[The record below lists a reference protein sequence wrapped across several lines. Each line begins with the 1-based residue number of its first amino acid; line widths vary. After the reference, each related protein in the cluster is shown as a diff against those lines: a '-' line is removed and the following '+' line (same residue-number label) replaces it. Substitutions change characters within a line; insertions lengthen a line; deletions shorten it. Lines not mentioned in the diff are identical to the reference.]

1 MKDHR
6 ATLAAVTQSL
16 PGLTAA
22 ANPRERRGVAAAIS
36 QQIRELSRTLDK
48 ADPEQPLEAALAD
61 GKAVVEI
68 DTALIEDTPWRDR
81 AELTPDDPSFKALV
95 DSIRQHGQVAPVALR
110 RQGESGERFDIVFGH
125 RRVHACRLLGIK
137 VQAVIMARDDRDLVV
152 AMLVENQARQD
163 LSPIER
169 AAAYRRILDGNL
181 FDRATLAEIL
191 GVTQRQ
197 VINILSL
204 NRLDHA
210 VLGALGDARALSLNV
225 GMRLVAALEKA
236 QGGPPADLLE
246 KLRRRAGDANS
257 RARFLIAET
266 DRAAQAIAI
275 EHSIVISDEHG
286 RRYARL
292 TKSGS
297 QLVLRFQPGLDPD
310 VLRDLAQRIPGLYE
324 DLARRR

>member
-1 MKDHR
+1 
-6 ATLAAVTQSL
+6 
-16 PGLTAA
+16 
-22 ANPRERRGVAAAIS
+22 
-36 QQIRELSRTLDK
+36 
-48 ADPEQPLEAALAD
+48 
-61 GKAVVEI
+61 
-68 DTALIEDTPWRDR
+68 
-81 AELTPDDPSFKALV
+81 
-95 DSIRQHGQVAPVALR
+95 
-110 RQGESGERFDIVFGH
+110 
-125 RRVHACRLLGIK
+125 
-137 VQAVIMARDDRDLVV
+137 
-152 AMLVENQARQD
+152 
-163 LSPIER
+163 
-169 AAAYRRILDGNL
+169 
-181 FDRATLAEIL
+181 
-191 GVTQRQ
+191 
-197 VINILSL
+197 
-204 NRLDHA
+204 
-210 VLGALGDARALSLNV
+210 
-225 GMRLVAALEKA
+225 MRLVAALEKA